1 MFTWL
6 NKQGVQSDEGF
17 VLQFVGR
24 FTAEYREGIKV
35 MEVEIEDGF
44 LNGRPAVNVSCTAF
58 KSWRG
63 ESVTLPLETQNRIAD
78 NFRRACEFQGLGV
91 VFD

>member
-17 VLQFVGR
+17 AVQCVGR
-24 FTAEYREGIKV
+24 FTAEYREGSKV

-44 LNGRPAVNVSCTAF
+44 FNGKPCVNVSRGAF
-58 KSWRG
+58 ASWRG
-63 ESVTLPLETQNRIAD
+63 QSATLSRDDQDRIAD
-78 NFRRACEFQGLGV
+78 NFRRACEFQGLSV